1 MHQVPSINGS
11 RGQQSLQ
18 EDDDYEDSPVSP
30 TLPVGLDTPEWQQMV
45 ESVVKCVVSIHF
57 CQTYSFDTDTAISS
71 EATGF
76 VVDAERGLILTN
88 RVCGVQGVVRWMV
101 TDRDSTLWELGL
113 SGVTAFS
120 TIMRRYGQPHED
132 SDFLSADI
140 TSRSAM
146 STLSTATLSTTLESS
161 ASTPKLS
168 ST

>member
-1 MHQVPSINGS
+1 MHQVPSMNGS
-11 RGQQSLQ
+11 RAQQASQ
-18 EDDDYEDSPVSP
+18 DDDDYEDSPISP

-88 RVCGVQGVVRWMV
+88 RVCKESEARWTR

-113 SGVTAFS
+113 FGVTASS
-120 TIMRRYGQPHED
+120 TTMKRYG
-132 SDFLSADI
+132 
-140 TSRSAM
+140 
-146 STLSTATLSTTLESS
+146 
-161 ASTPKLS
+161 
-168 ST
+168 